1 MPCPDL
7 IPSQLGRTA
16 LNLAYMGGCA
26 ALAVRLVQ
34 HLDGLQ
40 ASPLSPYARSSNRS
54 HGSFWQLSA
63 PLDLS
68 PLTGSVPSSQEQD
81 GQGASA
87 SASGS
92 GANKKKKFGVKR
104 MISKAASRVRRMVV
118 PPSTPQQQQS
128 IGQQGAGNSHTS
140 K

>member
-1 MPCPDL
+1 
-7 IPSQLGRTA
+7 
-16 LNLAYMGGCA
+16 MGGCA

-87 SASGS
+87 SGS
-92 GANKKKKFGVKR
+92 AANKKKRFGVKR

-118 PPSTPQQQQS
+118 PPSAPQHQHS
-128 IGQQGAGNSHTS
+128 IGQQGASNSHTS